1 MKYSATSTITIV
13 AEREITVALRN
24 KSILITLSIITVLLI
39 GGIGVLTW
47 LDARDA
53 APTRLGVVGVD
64 AEQFTTYM
72 ADSAASNSTGVEPV
86 DATAVDSAATAREAI
101 LSGNLDA
108 ALIRSDSNFE
118 LLYEGTLPV
127 ELLAEVNARLEATEQ
142 ATALSDLGINPEQL
156 AQVMAQTQAVPVAV
170 DSDTGETEN
179 MQAVLTVLVAISL
192 MAFFFTLFAANI
204 GGRVTEEKSSRVV
217 EIILST
223 IRPIHLLAGKILANL
238 IIGLIASLAII
249 AVGVTGLTVTG
260 LGENINM
267 DYSLLPVMIVAFIL
281 GMLLFGSLYAAAGAL
296 VSRTEDLQ
304 STQAPIM
311 FLLIAMTYV
320 PVFGWPHLES
330 TPLKVLAWVPPV
342 NLTTA
347 PIQWAA
353 GNMELWQV
361 FASFGVTL
369 LVTVVVLR
377 IVATI

>member
-1 MKYSATSTITIV
+1 MKYPATSTITIV

-260 LGENINM
+260 LGENINL
-267 DYSLLPVMIVAFIL
+267 DYSLLPVMIVALYL
-281 GMLLFGSLYAAAGAL
+281 GHVTIRQSLCCCGC
-296 VSRTEDLQ
+296 SGE
-304 STQAPIM
+304 P
-311 FLLIAMTYV
+311 
-320 PVFGWPHLES
+320 
-330 TPLKVLAWVPPV
+330 
-342 NLTTA
+342 N
-347 PIQWAA
+347 
-353 GNMELWQV
+353 
-361 FASFGVTL
+361 
-369 LVTVVVLR
+369 
-377 IVATI
+377 